1 MESLQTFKKKKN
13 VDSVHGHTMEYNG
26 NQKKKGL
33 MSFPREG
40 KKNFDNSV
48 MLKLGDN
55 ADIRKHTP
63 H

>member
-1 MESLQTFKKKKN
+1 M
-13 VDSVHGHTMEYNG
+13 HGHTMEYNG
-26 NQKKKGL
+26 NQKKRGL
-33 MSFPREG
+33 MSFPKEG